1 MTRRSGGE
9 RRGEI
14 VAAYLALAAE
24 GDPGRITTGQL
35 AERVGVTQGALFRHF
50 AGKEAMVEAVV
61 EWVAAGLMESVGGVL
76 DEVEPGEELEALGRA
91 FLAHAAFVDRHPGG
105 PRVILSELQHAGGT
119 GALRAAGDLM
129 RGYRGLVERVMR
141 KGSAAGVL
149 RADLDVQAASGVYL
163 GALQGL
169 LFQAQVRGG
178 AGSVS
183 KAAPAAWGVLRLA
196 FADRGEQA

>member
-1 MTRRSGGE
+1 
-9 RRGEI
+9 
-14 VAAYLALAAE
+14 VAAYLKLAAE

-50 AGKEAMVEAVV
+50 SGKEAMVEAVV
-61 EWVAAGLMESVGGVL
+61 EWVAGALMEAVGGEL
-76 DEVEPGEELEALGRA
+76 GKVEPGEELKALGRA

-141 KGSAAGVL
+141 KGCVAGVL
-149 RADLDVQAASGVYL
+149 RSDLDVQAASGVYL

-169 LFQAQVRGG
+169 LFQALVSGR
-178 AGSVS
+178 AASVS
-183 KAAPAAWGVLRLA
+183 KAAPAAWGVLRVA
-196 FADRGEQA
+196 FAGRGEQA

>member
-1 MTRRSGGE
+1 MTRRTGSE

-35 AERVGVTQGALFRHF
+35 AERVGLTQGALFRHF

-61 EWVAAGLMESVGGVL
+61 EWVAAGLMGAVRSVLG
-76 DEVEPGEELEALGRA
+76 EVEPGEELEALGRA

-129 RGYRGLVERVMR
+129 RGYRVLVERVMR
-141 KGSAAGVL
+141 RGCAAGVL

-169 LFQAQVRGG
+169 LFQALVGG
-178 AGSVS
+178 RAASVS
-183 KAAPAAWGVLRLA
+183 KAAPAAWGVLRIA
-196 FADRGEQA
+196 FVDGREQA